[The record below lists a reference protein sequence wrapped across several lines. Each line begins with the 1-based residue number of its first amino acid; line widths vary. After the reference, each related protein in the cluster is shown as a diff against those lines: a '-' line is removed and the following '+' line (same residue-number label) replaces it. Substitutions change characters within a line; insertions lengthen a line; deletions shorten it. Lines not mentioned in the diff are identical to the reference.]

1 MTLGDVPTLEAIAV
15 VISLGSFSAWA
26 LGSASV
32 SPFSSL
38 SGGGSK
44 ASPSGVAPLGT
55 VVGEDPPQL
64 LSKVTSS
71 KVAFSAS
78 VIFSCC
84 SQFTMV
90 NSHVGLT
97 CIFERKGVVPAFGVN
112 TLWHSQFCTN
122 APNTSAISF
131 VGVLGLHTVVIRMLL
146 ANVWTNLTC
155 RILIFVQNV
164 VRHFQPMIFWVVII
178 VRVRVTLYTDA
189 MNVFATVCSQK

>member
-44 ASPSGVAPLGT
+44 ASSGVAPLGT

-97 CIFERKGVVPAFGVN
+97 CILKEKGLSLHLGSIHSGIPNFAP
-112 TLWHSQFCTN
+112 TLRIQ
-122 APNTSAISF
+122 AQY
-131 VGVLGLHTVVIRMLL
+131 HTVVIRMLL